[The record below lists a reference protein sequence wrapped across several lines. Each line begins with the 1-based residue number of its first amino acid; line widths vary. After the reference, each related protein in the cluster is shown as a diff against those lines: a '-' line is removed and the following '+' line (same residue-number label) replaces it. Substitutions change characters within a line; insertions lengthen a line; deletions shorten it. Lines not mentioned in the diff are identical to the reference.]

1 MQPISFLT
9 KEDIKAAVLEALSES
24 KPQQQSKEPE
34 IIIHGLQG
42 LADFLGVGITTAWSL
57 KKAGKIP
64 FYQAGK
70 KLFFKMSEVL
80 AATSKTL

>member
-9 KEDIKAAVLEALSES
+9 KEDVKAAVLEALSES
-24 KPQQQSKEPE
+24 KPQQQNKEPE
-34 IIIHGLQG
+34 NIIHGLQG

-64 FYQAGK
+64 YYQAGK
-70 KLFFKMSEVL
+70 KLFFKQSEVL